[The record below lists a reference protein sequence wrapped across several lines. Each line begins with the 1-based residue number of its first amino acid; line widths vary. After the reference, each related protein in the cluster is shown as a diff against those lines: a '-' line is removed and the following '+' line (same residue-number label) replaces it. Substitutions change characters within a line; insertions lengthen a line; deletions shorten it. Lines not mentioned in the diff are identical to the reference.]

1 MLRTSRTFT
10 TAQLR
15 GVVQDLN
22 TERARLERTLSLE
35 EFDPKEIAV
44 GVHTEIAA
52 RRDLLVAALERI
64 ADGSYGVCD
73 RCQQDIPFGRLLVMP
88 EATHCAVCLTVP

>member
-10 TAQLR
+10 SAQLR
-15 GVVQDLN
+15 ELVHDLN
-22 TERARLERTLSLE
+22 VERSRLDRTLILA

-44 GVHTEIAA
+44 GVHTELAA
-52 RRDLLVAALERI
+52 RRDTLVAALERI

-73 RCQQDIPFGRLLVMP
+73 RCQQDIPFARLSVMP
-88 EATHCAVCLTVP
+88 EATHCAVCPTMT

>member
-15 GVVQDLN
+15 SLVQDLN
-22 TERARLERTLSLE
+22 TERARLERTLSLD
-35 EFDPKEIAV
+35 FDPKEIAV

-52 RRDLLVAALERI
+52 RRDTLVAALERI

-73 RCQQDIPFGRLLVMP
+73 RCQQDIPLGRLIVMP
-88 EATHCAVCLTVP
+88 EATHCAVCPALP